1 MQFITSYKDKSIKP
15 NSIKPSPT
23 SVASTHGSRFNN
35 SYKPFPDM
43 KVEPKDQTITMAE
56 TKGKIL
62 AHLQEEEEDF
72 KNYNILHLIDANN
85 IVTLFEKNR
94 VLFRLAC
101 MKVYIG
107 EDGEEL
113 ISEKTAELNST
124 ISLYGKSLNKTNNDI
139 NVIKNLITVLP
150 TIYAELNSTTAEL
163 NSTTSI
169 YGKSLNKTNN
179 DINVI
184 KNLIK
189 NLITALANIYA
200 DPKKQF
206 MLLQLELKNNTSTSP
221 PKYILIDCNEYFKS
235 ASQLNGDP
243 PQTIETNTEIVTKLK
258 KNPFRSQSRKT
269 GGKRRGKMNTKRK
282 RKTKRKIR
290 KINKTKKVKMTN
302 RKNSR
307 YIKRK

>member
-1 MQFITSYKDKSIKP
+1 MEFIIPNEDKSRKP
-15 NSIKPSPT
+15 NSINPSPAKPSPT

-35 SYKPFPDM
+35 SYNPFPGM

-56 TKGKIL
+56 TKGQIL
-62 AHLQEEEEDF
+62 AHLQKVKDF
-72 KNYNILHLIDANN
+72 ENYNILHLIDAND

-124 ISLYGKSLNKTNNDI
+124 TSLYGKSLNKTNNDI
-139 NVIKNLITVLP
+139 NVIKNIITVLP
-150 TIYAELNSTTAEL
+150 NIYAELNSTTAEL
-163 NSTTSI
+163 NSATSL

-179 DINVI
+179 HINVI
-184 KNLIK
+184 KNLI
-189 NLITALANIYA
+189 TELANIYA

-206 MLLQLELKNNTSTSP
+206 MLLELKNNTSTS

-243 PQTIETNTEIVTKLK
+243 PQTIETNTEIATKLK
-258 KNPFRSQSRKT
+258 NNPYRSRSRSRKT
-269 GGKRRGKMNTKRK
+269 GGKRRGKMNTK